1 MAEVL
6 PGAKPLQ
13 PLPDRLRMRAVL
25 MQRGRGN
32 WRVGTGALTVG
43 AIERD
48 LVVYATEI
56 EAHEAAIRL
65 ADRLDL
71 LAVRT

>member
-1 MAEVL
+1 MTEVL
-6 PGAKPLQ
+6 PGGKPLQ
-13 PLPDRLRMRAVL
+13 PLPDRLRLRAVL

-48 LVVYATEI
+48 LTVHTTEI
-56 EAHEAAIRL
+56 EAHDAAIAL

-71 LAVRT
+71 IAVRT